1 MIPKYNIIVS
11 EKITDSFGIYILD
24 GKYESSLVAIRN
36 MVYDKLEESTSL
48 DYYVISKPKN
58 PEADVESNQFKEI
71 LQKIMI
77 REIDAARVTDSKEPD
92 SQ

>member
-1 MIPKYNIIVS
+1 MIPNYNIIVS

-24 GKYESSLVAIRN
+24 GEYEKTFVAIRN
-36 MVYDKLEESTSL
+36 MVYDKLEEYTSL

>member
-1 MIPKYNIIVS
+1 MIPNYNIIVS
-11 EKITDSFGIYILD
+11 EKITDSFGVYILD
-24 GKYESSLVAIRN
+24 GEYEQTFVAIRN
-36 MVYDKLEESTSL
+36 MVYDKLEEYTSL
-48 DYYVISKPKN
+48 DYYVIRKPKN
-58 PEADVESNQFKEI
+58 PEVDVESNQFKEI